1 MMEYINALS
10 QMTTEELTRE
20 LEKEEGRSRRY
31 LMASAYENCLIDKAY
46 MLQRRVNSIR
56 KELASR

>member
-1 MMEYINALS
+1 MMECINALS
-10 QMTTEELTRE
+10 RMTTEELTRE

-31 LMASAYENCLIDKAY
+31 LIASAYENCLIDKAY
-46 MLQRRVNSIR
+46 ILQRKVNSIR